1 MIKVGTIK
9 QIHEQLVSEG
19 YKVSEYC
26 LRIWVKQ
33 GVLPAVR
40 IGVKSLI
47 SYRKVLEIL
56 EPQDDDAPPVAL
68 AE

>member
-9 QIHEQLVSEG
+9 QIHEQLMSEG
-19 YKVSEYC
+19 YNVSEHC
-26 LRIWVKQ
+26 LRIWVKR
-33 GVLPAVR
+33 GILPAIPV
-40 IGVKSLI
+40 GVKSLI

-56 EPQDDDAPPVAL
+56 EPQDNDAPPVAL

>member
-1 MIKVGTIK
+1 MIKVGTFK
-9 QIHEQLVSEG
+9 QIHEQLVSNG
-19 YKVSEYC
+19 YNVSEYR

-33 GVLPAVR
+33 GVLPAVH

-47 SYRKVLEIL
+47 SYQRVLDL
-56 EPQDDDAPPVAL
+56 LDPQTFPPVCTA